1 MMARE
6 YSAAPRH
13 SPNSPSAQVPSGQVV
28 QQMRSEA
35 SQTTSS
41 GILEIAASTQT
52 HIERLKSRMAELE
65 KRLYRSRAETHQVTA
80 EMKQLQRTIHQRDQQ
95 VARLE
100 NEKRALQFQVGCSN
114 RVWCIPSFLFYLSS
128 FLIYIIIHLQD
139 IGYMG
144 SRCANTDHVPPPP
157 PPPPKK
163 NKKNKKRN
171 ITRRCMYYSG

>member
-13 SPNSPSAQVPSGQVV
+13 SPNSPSAQLLSGQEL

-35 SQTTSS
+35 SQTTTS

-52 HIERLKSRMAELE
+52 HIERLKSRVAELE
-65 KRLYRSRAETHQVTA
+65 KRLYGSRAEVHQVTA
-80 EMKQLQRTIHQRDQQ
+80 EMKQLQCTIHQRDQ

-128 FLIYIIIHLQD
+128 FLYIIIHLQD

-144 SRCANTDHVPPPP
+144 SRCANTDHVPS

-163 NKKNKKRN
+163 K
-171 ITRRCMYYSG
+171 TRRET